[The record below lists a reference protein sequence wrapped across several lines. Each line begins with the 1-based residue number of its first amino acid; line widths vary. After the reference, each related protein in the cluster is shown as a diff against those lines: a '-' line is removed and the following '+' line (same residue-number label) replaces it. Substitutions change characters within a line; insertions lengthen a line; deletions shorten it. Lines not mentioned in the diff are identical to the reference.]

1 MSKVQEQMNE
11 EMEGKEEY
19 DDKGVL
25 CRYTEKEGWQPI
37 EECCEK
43 CGFTCENC
51 DCEEEEEEEEEKPRK
66 VVVAHYTATAYFK
79 VPKGVDLEDKSVVEG
94 WFIKWNRLEI
104 SYVDGRKEEIDALY
118 DPEVDYKYPSEE
130 QIGNADDYG
139 LDDWF

>member
-1 MSKVQEQMNE
+1 MHSNTNLTIQLQNQIIKMSKVQEQMNE

-51 DCEEEEEEEEEKPRK
+51 DCEEEEEEHPAHKFFEERDCAYCRVFFDQGKDICKECGFDLNSWNKEEE
-66 VVVAHYTATAYFK
+66 
-79 VPKGVDLEDKSVVEG
+79 
-94 WFIKWNRLEI
+94 
-104 SYVDGRKEEIDALY
+104 
-118 DPEVDYKYPSEE
+118 
-130 QIGNADDYG
+130 
-139 LDDWF
+139 